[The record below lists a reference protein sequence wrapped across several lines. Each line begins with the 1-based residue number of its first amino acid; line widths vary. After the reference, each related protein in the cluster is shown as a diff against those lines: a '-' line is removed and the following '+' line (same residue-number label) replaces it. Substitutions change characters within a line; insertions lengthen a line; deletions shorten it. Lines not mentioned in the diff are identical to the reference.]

1 MPSVE
6 VRPDGDT
13 AFDAVDGANVVGRV
27 SFGADV
33 EDGARGEVTELRVDE
48 DRRREGIG
56 TALLVAAEDALQAAG
71 FEEAVMW
78 VDQDDERAQRF
89 LAWHTWST
97 DGAIREVDGQP
108 THARFRR
115 LLGF

>member
-1 MPSVE
+1 ME
-6 VRPDGDT
+6 VRREGDGT
-13 AFDAVDGANVVGRV
+13 LVAVDGDAVLGTVD
-27 SFGADV
+27 FGADT
-33 EDGARGEVTELRVDE
+33 DDARLGAVFELRVE
-48 DRRREGIG
+48 ETHRREGIG

-78 VDQDDERAQRF
+78 VDQDDEGAQRF

-108 THARFRR
+108 TRARFRR